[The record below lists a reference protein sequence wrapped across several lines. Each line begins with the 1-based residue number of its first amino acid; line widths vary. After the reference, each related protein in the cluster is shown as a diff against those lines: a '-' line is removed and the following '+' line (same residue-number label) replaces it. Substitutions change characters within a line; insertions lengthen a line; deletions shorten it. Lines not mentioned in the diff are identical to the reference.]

1 MHVVVNLLLT
11 LKAKTG
17 IGHYAAR
24 VFEAMQK
31 QAPPN
36 TLSGF
41 PDGRLASL
49 LQSMHGLRPAISGG
63 TPSARSSVVDR
74 AKAAM
79 ASSAKHLGRRFLA
92 SAFRRM
98 TRGGQFDLYHETN
111 FLPFESEVPTI
122 VSVHDLSVL
131 LHPEWHPADRVRHHE
146 REFQRGIAQARHIL
160 TLSESVRSQIVR
172 HLGVAPQCVTAVH
185 CGVGEEYFAAGSAEA
200 RSTKQELGLPDEYL
214 LYVGTIEPRK
224 NVLTILRAFCDLG
237 LELRRRCPLV
247 LAGGWGWK
255 SSDVAEFLRGEGAD
269 CGIVHLGYT
278 IDRHLPGLYA
288 GARALVF
295 PSHYEGFGLPPVEA
309 LACGTAV
316 IASTAEAVREVLGTR
331 AHFID
336 PLDIDGWRKSLER
349 AITEDDWLA
358 EIRRGGR
365 DWASRYT
372 WDRCATATLDAYRT
386 ALGTRKLAA

>member
-31 QAPPN
+31 QVPPN
-36 TLSGF
+36 TLCGF
-41 PDGRLASL
+41 PDGRLATL
-49 LQSMHGLRPAISGG
+49 LRSVQGLRPSAGG
-63 TPSARSSVVDR
+63 PPPAARSSMSAR
-74 AKAAM
+74 AKAAL
-79 ASSAKHLGRRFLA
+79 ASSAKSLGRRFLA
-92 SAFRRM
+92 GAFRRM

-111 FLPFESEVPTI
+111 FLPFDSEVPTI

-146 REFQRGIAQARHIL
+146 REFKRGVAQARHIL
-160 TLSESVRSQIVR
+160 TLSESVRNQIVQY
-172 HLGVAPQCVTAVH
+172 LGVAPQRVTAVH
-185 CGVGEEYFAAGSAEA
+185 CGVGEEYFAAEPADA

-224 NVLTILRAFCDLG
+224 NVLTVLRAYCSLE

-255 SSDVAEFLRGEGAD
+255 SSDVAEFLHGEGANR
-269 CGIVHLGYT
+269 GIMHLGYT
-278 IDRHLPGLYA
+278 EDRHLRGLYV

-309 LACGTAV
+309 LACGSAV
-316 IASTAEAVREVLGTR
+316 IASKAEAVREVLGTR
-331 AHFID
+331 AHFVE
-336 PLDIDGWRKSLER
+336 PLDIDGWRTALKH
-349 AITEDDWLA
+349 AVTDDDWLT

-365 DWASRYT
+365 EWAARYT
-372 WDRCATATLDAYRT
+372 WDRCAAATLNAYKT